1 MGRDHPSVGGATM
14 QMTIA
19 AGGLGHALSV
29 GAFGCDLCGGRV
41 GTRFQEARW
50 EVSVVFNC
58 GRLGFESHSG
68 FISCNGK
75 RKSAKGTGTL
85 GAGPGELLLR
95 SLLVGEFL
103 IFLSSLPAK
112 VIDPAVG
119 EVDHDS
125 CARRGGCPG
134 KCARLGLRR
143 LDGILMC

>member
-50 EVSVVFNC
+50 E
-58 GRLGFESHSG
+58 
-68 FISCNGK
+68 
-75 RKSAKGTGTL
+75 L